1 MHVHDSITRF
11 SEIVVQLAK
20 ISAYSPN
27 LRLDAMKRKLTF
39 APSGIQLV
47 AVDLDGTL
55 MDSRKELPQ
64 GAMET
69 FAMARR
75 AGILVSLITGRNVCS
90 VIAVARELH
99 LTGPHV
105 SSGGALITGNN
116 GSPVYARHGLTLEEA
131 REIVEVGRR
140 YNLTSYMA
148 GGRRFRVEK
157 GTGELPKWQ
166 VPFYPC
172 IPQLRKDIMFD
183 LHFTPL
189 KITLQTKDPSA
200 LQEAAKKLQQSPSH
214 LEITTS
220 ETTSIEITH
229 HGVDKG
235 SGIRELSEITGIPL
249 EHIMVIGDSP
259 NDLPMFHEAGLS
271 VAMGNATPE
280 VKQAA
285 DRLAPSNDK
294 GGALWAIQNLALS
307 SQAIV

>member
-1 MHVHDSITRF
+1 M
-11 SEIVVQLAK
+11 
-20 ISAYSPN
+20 
-27 LRLDAMKRKLTF
+27 
-39 APSGIQLV
+39 
-47 AVDLDGTL
+47 DGTL
-55 MDSRKELPQ
+55 MDSRKELPN
-64 GAMET
+64 GAKEA
-69 FAMARR
+69 FAAARK
-75 AGILVSLITGRNVCS
+75 AGIRLSLITGRNVCS

-105 SSGGALITGNN
+105 SSGGALVTGNN

-172 IPQLRKDIMFD
+172 IPQLRKDILFD

-259 NDLPMFHEAGLS
+259 NDLPMFAEAGLA
-271 VAMGNATPE
+271 VAMENATPE
-280 VKQAA
+280 VKRAA
-285 DRLAPSNDK
+285 DRIVPSNDE
-294 GGALWAIQNLALS
+294 GGVLWAIQNLALS
-307 SQAIV
+307 PTPIL